1 MTYCIIY
8 RSCIVKLKK
17 NLFHTCGIKCDM
29 VIDYLT
35 APRQSID
42 LFPDGAWVEYTDRLF
57 MSLLPEQTQQT

>member
-1 MTYCIIY
+1 
-8 RSCIVKLKK
+8 
-17 NLFHTCGIKCDM
+17 M

-57 MSLLPEQTQQT
+57 MSLLPEQTQQTECSNEVN